1 MRGLDNRRIHCTVW
15 RGELVGGGSEK
26 KGSRRRIIKKGK
38 IRKKIEWIS
47 IKFSEILLSRKDLV
61 IYCCHGKI

>member
-1 MRGLDNRRIHCTVW
+1 VW